1 MIKSNPELGNVDPS
15 TAAAIMA
22 AVQMYLESERAVPT
36 YTPEPHAT
44 RISAWRMA
52 ARQHVLRV

>member
-1 MIKSNPELGNVDPS
+1 LGNVDPS